1 MAKKSTISDV
11 AKRAGV
17 GKVTVSYVLNGQA
30 ESARISKTT
39 AARILQAA
47 TDLDYRPNAH
57 ARKLANKRAEALG
70 IVFQYG
76 DYFSSQ
82 SSFITE
88 VLRAVCQACVEAD
101 VDVMLHTKP
110 TADPVSEANSL
121 SDGRVD
127 AVIVIRD
134 QNDPVHGL
142 LLDRNFP
149 TVLFFCRSDHPDAAF
164 VSCDNY
170 SGGRLAVNHL
180 LQLGHRRIAMV
191 KGGPG
196 SVDSNDRYHGY
207 LSSLSS
213 AGIEPRP
220 DHTIR
225 FENSIDGT
233 QSFIKLMSGPDR
245 PTAIF
250 CWSDDSAIECIRLCQ
265 YLELRVPD
273 DVSVIGFDGT
283 YAGERCHPPLTS
295 VRQPIDEIATQ
306 AVRLALAIA
315 SDPTVGERQFVL
327 APNLVT
333 RNSTCPPRDTPEPV
347 SLDNE
352 VITP

>member
-1 MAKKSTISDV
+1 MPRKPTISDV
-11 AKRAGV
+11 AQKAGV

-30 ESARISKTT
+30 QTARISKTT
-39 AARILQAA
+39 ADRVLQAA
-47 TDLDYRPNAH
+47 VDLNYRPNAH

-70 IVFQYG
+70 IVFQYA
-76 DYFSSQ
+76 DYFGSQ

-88 VLRAVCQACVEAD
+88 VLRSVCQACVEAD
-101 VDVMLHTKP
+101 VDVLLHTKP
-110 TADPVSEANSL
+110 TDDNLAEANSL

-127 AVIVIRD
+127 AVVVIRD
-134 QNDPVHGL
+134 ENDPVHSL
-142 LLDRNFP
+142 LLERNFP
-149 TVLFFCRSDHPDAAF
+149 AVLFFCRSDRPDAAF

-207 LSSLSS
+207 LSSLAS
-213 AGIEPRP
+213 AGIAADPR
-220 DHTIR
+220 DTIH
-225 FENSIDGT
+225 FENSLEAGKE
-233 QSFIKLMSGPDR
+233 FIAMMSRPDR
-245 PTAIF
+245 PTAVF

-265 YLELRVPD
+265 FLELRVPD

-295 VRQPIDEIATQ
+295 IRQPIEEIAAT
-306 AVRLALAIA
+306 AVNLALAIA
-315 SDPTVGERQFVL
+315 RDPHTPDRQFVL
-327 APNLVT
+327 PPSLVHRQSTAPPANASHQVF
-333 RNSTCPPRDTPEPV
+333 
-347 SLDNE
+347 LDNE
-352 VITP
+352 VKSP